1 MDCKSS
7 QFEWCSRELFC
18 SSVLVGDQLSVLK
31 GFWNP
36 FPDHCCENSDAKFP
50 LPPWGVPWIRNSSS
64 YRQSKQNIAEERPIS
79 CWGTMLDRTSLIDTC
94 EESFSRLG
102 ASLHKYGGWSDINK
116 PTLPWCR
123 KVPKGFEPR
132 NTPPEFP
139 TSIGSSNLVVNCV
152 KNHFKQPG
160 YQLYHHLEDVL
171 LKCMHGDKSYQEDI
185 EFISKFYSGDL
196 ENSSLST
203 HLETFTMLVR
213 NNHWSR

>member
-1 MDCKSS
+1 MKSQMQNFDFLFGVS
-7 QFEWCSRELFC
+7 LGYEILRHTDNLSRTLQRKDLSAAEGQCLTELA
-18 SSVLVGDQLSVLK
+18 LSTL
-31 GFWNP
+31 
-36 FPDHCCENSDAKFP
+36 AKSP
-50 LPPWGVPWIRNSSS
+50 SADSGHLYTKMVDE
-64 YRQSKQNIAEERPIS
+64 Q
-79 CWGTMLDRTSLIDTC
+79 
-94 EESFSRLG
+94 
-102 ASLHKYGGWSDINK
+102 DINK

-123 KVPKGFEPR
+123 KVPKGFEPG

-152 KNHFKQPG
+152 KNHFKQLG